1 MIIALCI
8 AAPLAFALGVRLV
21 PQRAARRAA
30 RLLLAVVTALLPLAA
45 AGSLDGLSRVFVAIV
60 SLLGLFATFF
70 SAGILA
76 DDWTSG
82 YALWSSKPVYFVL
95 LGAFWS
101 AMLLVVM
108 ATNFAALWLGISLT
122 TLATAFLVGYSGEP
136 AALEAAW
143 KYLVLCS
150 VGISFAL
157 LGIVVLAHVSIADGL
172 APTAALSWTAIAAHG
187 QTGFA
192 VLARLAV
199 ALMIA
204 GFATKAGLVPMHAW
218 LPDAHSKAPAPIS
231 GLLSGVLVSC
241 ALYAIMRTLGMA
253 VALGAGA
260 FASALL
266 VWFGALSIVVAGVLM
281 LTQTDLKRL
290 LAYSTVEHTGIVAI
304 ALGFG
309 GPIGWFAALFHV
321 VVHAFAKSSA
331 FFCAGIVQRER
342 GSTEMRHLHGLWN
355 GGAPGRILLGSL
367 GALSGMPPFGLF
379 FSELLVVYAGVAAHK
394 WAPLAIGILG
404 LVLAFAAIARA
415 AIEIEAG
422 EVPSGSAKTPASSAR
437 SYARLATLTAAVA
450 LTCALVLA
458 LLPWSVAGAALQAI
472 AATIGG
478 AR

>member
-1 MIIALCI
+1 M
-8 AAPLAFALGVRLV
+8 
-21 PQRAARRAA
+21 
-30 RLLLAVVTALLPLAA
+30 
-45 AGSLDGLSRVFVAIV
+45 
-60 SLLGLFATFF
+60 
-70 SAGILA
+70 
-76 DDWTSG
+76 
-82 YALWSSKPVYFVL
+82 
-95 LGAFWS
+95 
-101 AMLLVVM
+101 
-108 ATNFAALWLGISLT
+108 
-122 TLATAFLVGYSGEP
+122 
-136 AALEAAW
+136 
-143 KYLVLCS
+143 
-150 VGISFAL
+150 
-157 LGIVVLAHVSIADGL
+157 
-172 APTAALSWTAIAAHG
+172 
-187 QTGFA
+187 
-192 VLARLAV
+192 
-199 ALMIA
+199 
-204 GFATKAGLVPMHAW
+204 
-218 LPDAHSKAPAPIS
+218 
-231 GLLSGVLVSC
+231 
-241 ALYAIMRTLGMA
+241 
-253 VALGAGA
+253 
-260 FASALL
+260 
-266 VWFGALSIVVAGVLM
+266 
-281 LTQTDLKRL
+281 
-290 LAYSTVEHTGIVAI
+290 
-304 ALGFG
+304 
-309 GPIGWFAALFHV
+309 